1 MLIVLGIEV
10 ALLIGTLYFGNVGMQ
25 MNRNAIEIL
34 KKQVENRQN
43 YLQNT
48 LEETQNLSSL
58 AGTIN
63 IAVENQTAVEN
74 ISVEELVNNEDRST
88 ELLETVSDS
97 LINVM
102 RHRSVNGIFVIL
114 NTDDMDYDL
123 LLERSPVKLVKSL
136 GISTDRGWMPAIKYK
151 GYGKNGIVYP
161 VFQTAYKDS
170 EKLNVSDYGHWTPV
184 SYTLEGDDR
193 PVIAYSIPLILSDGT
208 VYGVVGVE
216 MMTSYIQ
223 ELIPYEELQ
232 NSGTGTY
239 LLAETAD
246 TLSDS
251 EISVNVINPSSRSN
265 RWLSI
270 PDEEIKMTRT
280 EKNIY
285 EAEIWKEN
293 YIASVYPLTLY
304 NKNAPFSD
312 EQWLLVGIVQDKN
325 LYAFTNHVML
335 LVKLTIFATLLFG
348 LLSSFI
354 VSRRLAK
361 PVASLSDEVEAAQ

>member
-1 MLIVLGIEV
+1 MRQHRKQGKSIFQFIFAAMLIVLGIEV

-63 IAVENQTAVEN
+63 TTVENQTAVEN

-114 NTDDMDYDL
+114 NTDDLDEREIDSFMPCVYIRDQDPTTAASERNYDL

-136 GISTDRGWMPAIKYK
+136 RISTDRGWMPAIKYK

-170 EKLNVSDYGHWTPV
+170 EKLNVSDMDTGHR
-184 SYTLEGDDR
+184 YHIHLR
-193 PVIAYSIPLILSDGT
+193 
-208 VYGVVGVE
+208 E
-216 MMTSYIQ
+216 MIV
-223 ELIPYEELQ
+223 
-232 NSGTGTY
+232 
-239 LLAETAD
+239 LL
-246 TLSDS
+246 LH
-251 EISVNVINPSSRSN
+251 IRY
-265 RWLSI
+265 R
-270 PDEEIKMTRT
+270 
-280 EKNIY
+280 
-285 EAEIWKEN
+285 
-293 YIASVYPLTLY
+293 
-304 NKNAPFSD
+304 
-312 EQWLLVGIVQDKN
+312 
-325 LYAFTNHVML
+325 
-335 LVKLTIFATLLFG
+335 
-348 LLSSFI
+348 
-354 VSRRLAK
+354 
-361 PVASLSDEVEAAQ
+361 